1 MHPALEKIF
10 RLTTI
15 IHLALTAST
24 PLPTVAAEIQ
34 PLVSQDLFLMATVE
48 PQPINWF
55 KNIQRNSSAYAPRLA
70 LQLEA

>member
-1 MHPALEKIF
+1 MHPALHKIF

-15 IHLALTAST
+15 VHLALTASV
-24 PLPTVAAEIQ
+24 PLPTFTAEIQ
-34 PLVSQDLFLMATVE
+34 PLGSQNLLLMAAVE

-55 KNIQRNSSAYAPRLA
+55 KNIRQNSSAYAPRLA